1 MTVDHIFGGVPW
13 QVYFQRVLSC
23 KTARKAQGL
32 SIAASVGCIV
42 LAIPAVI
49 IGAIGASTD
58 WERTAFYSGVP
69 TNDTVTFE
77 KAMIL
82 PMVLQYLCPPVVS
95 FIGLGAVSAAVMS
108 SADSSILSASTIC
121 ARNVYKLVFRQKA
134 SEKEVI
140 WVMRVSMV
148 LVGAAATVIALLVNS
163 IYTLFALCS
172 DLIYVI
178 LFPQLCTVI
187 HIPDA
192 NIYGSIMGYIMGLIL
207 RVGGG
212 ESAIGFPALIKY
224 PYYDEENKKQ
234 LFPFKTLS
242 MIVSFLT
249 IISVSY
255 LTKYLFTKGILSEKY
270 DFLNYFKQYEVD
282 KTDAKENENYD
293 MDRQGMLLRETP
305 GV

>member
-1 MTVDHIFGGVPW
+1 MKWLCACLMCWPHRCGVRVCHLAFIVVLQCIFFIS
-13 QVYFQRVLSC
+13 YMSLLHLSC
-23 KTARKAQGL
+23 IFQ
-32 SIAASVGCIV
+32 
-42 LAIPAVI
+42 
-49 IGAIGASTD
+49 
-58 WERTAFYSGVP
+58 
-69 TNDTVTFE
+69 
-77 KAMIL
+77 
-82 PMVLQYLCPPVVS
+82 
-95 FIGLGAVSAAVMS
+95 
-108 SADSSILSASTIC
+108 
-121 ARNVYKLVFRQKA
+121 A

-140 WVMRVSMV
+140 WVMRISMV

-172 DLIYVI
+172 DLVYVI
-178 LFPQLCTVI
+178 LFPQLCSVI

-270 DFLNYFKQYEVD
+270 DFLHYFKQYEVD

-293 MDRQGMLLRETP
+293 MDRQEKYESKF
-305 GV
+305 